1 MQYILLAFGWLG
13 FFCIAAFC
21 VMAALDWMQDRKLPF
36 VQKMNAVSI
45 ISSIEKRLSRLS
57 NQCEAMRY
65 ELDSYERNWVSAES
79 FCRLKDKV
87 MEMDSGIAL
96 SRAMQDNVCSL
107 QSRIRILEDAVFN
120 SASGETIRE
129 EK

>member
-13 FFCIAAFC
+13 FFCIATFC
-21 VMAALDWMQDRKLPF
+21 AMAALDWMQDRKLPF

-87 MEMDSGIAL
+87 MEFHSGIAL
-96 SRAMQDNVCSL
+96 CSGMQDNVRRL
-107 QSRIRILEDAVFN
+107 LSRLWILENAVFN
-120 SASGETIRE
+120 SASEETIRK